1 MLFQTFAGLDP
12 DPLIR
17 AGGNSLE
24 VLIPLRTMGIADPM
38 RTKIAIGDAQWPKS
52 AIFTVEAQPYR

>member
-1 MLFQTFAGLDP
+1 
-12 DPLIR
+12 
-17 AGGNSLE
+17 
-24 VLIPLRTMGIADPM
+24 MGIADPM